1 MTNSTIK
8 VRFNWLHRGLL
19 LLAYTAVMALSNE
32 SYTVLA
38 DHPPGCNG
46 GPGSAS
52 TSDDIEILN
61 GTCVYMMGGLNAD
74 GEKARS
80 IGLLIKSNLPDSE
93 LGDYGTLK
101 LQWNIVEGDTSPTGF
116 SMESA
121 DVTQLSLGTDE
132 VFLRLALTSN
142 DIVGTFDHEG
152 KFVMKISSHV
162 LAYFN
167 EALHEHA
174 NLATRWADAVA
185 SAGHS
190 FSTRHALVVTQLSH
204 DSYHIRFSFGA
215 EGTYV
220 TSEGVERSFNIDK
233 NIVEGALYY

>member
-1 MTNSTIK
+1 MTDSTIK

-52 TSDDIEILN
+52 TSDDIEVL
-61 GTCVYMMGGLNAD
+61 D
-74 GEKARS
+74 
-80 IGLLIKSNLPDSE
+80 E

-101 LQWNIVEGDTSPTGF
+101 LQWNMVESDTSPTGF
-116 SMESA
+116 SMEASG
-121 DVTQLSLGTDE
+121 DTQLSLGTDE
-132 VFLRLALTSN
+132 VSLRLALGPSDMVTYDDN
-142 DIVGTFDHEG
+142 EG
-152 KFVMKISSHV
+152 KFVVKTYSHV

-174 NLATRWADAVA
+174 NLATAWHYLEGSADDSGFSLYSPLVRADAVA

-190 FSTRHALVVTQLSH
+190 YSTRHALVVTQLSH
-204 DSYHIRFSFGA
+204 DGYHIRFSFGA
-215 EGTYV
+215 KGTYV
-220 TSEGVERSFNIDK
+220 TSEGVQRSLSIDK
-233 NIVEGALYY
+233 DIVEGALYYQYTL